1 MKYTEA
7 VCKKCRSLN
16 EKLFLKGDKC
26 FSNCTID
33 RRKSSIKQRKLSDYG
48 KHLREKQILRDSYLM
63 SEAQFRRYFSIASKA
78 KGRTGE
84 TMLKLLEMRLDN
96 VVRRIGFAMSIKTA
110 RQIVS
115 HGNIKVNGR
124 VIKVPSYIV
133 KEGDE
138 ISLKNPALLENVN
151 IKKSMENTE
160 KNGLRPNYIVYNPET
175 QSAKVTRIP
184 ERSELSTKINEQLIV
199 EFYSK

>member
-1 MKYTEA
+1 MKYSEA
-7 VCKKCRSLN
+7 VCKKCRRFN

-26 FSNCTID
+26 LTNCIID
-33 RRKSSIKQRKLSDYG
+33 RRKSSIRQKKLSDYG

-84 TMLKLLEMRLDN
+84 TMLKLIELRLDN
-96 VVRRIGFAMSIKTA
+96 TVRRIGYASSIRTA
-110 RQIVS
+110 RLMVS
-115 HGNIKVNGR
+115 HGHIKVNGR

-138 ISLKNPALLENVN
+138 ISLKKPEIIENVF
-151 IKKSMENTE
+151 IKKAMEDAE
-160 KNGLRPNYIVYNPET
+160 KNGSRPNYLVYNPET
-175 QSAKVTRIP
+175 RSARLARVP
-184 ERSELSTKINEQLIV
+184 ERSELSSKINEQLIV

>member
-1 MKYTEA
+1 MKYSEA
-7 VCKKCRSLN
+7 VCKKCRRFN

-26 FSNCTID
+26 LTNCIID
-33 RRKSSIKQRKLSDYG
+33 RRKSSIRQKKLSDYG

-84 TMLKLLEMRLDN
+84 TMLKLIELRLDN
-96 VVRRIGFAMSIKTA
+96 IVRRIGYASSIRTA
-110 RQIVS
+110 RLMVS
-115 HGNIKVNGR
+115 HGHIKVNGR

-138 ISLKNPALLENVN
+138 ISLKKPEIIENVF
-151 IKKSMENTE
+151 IKKAMEDAE
-160 KNGLRPNYIVYNPET
+160 KNGSRPNYLVYNPET
-175 QSAKVTRIP
+175 RSARLARVP
-184 ERSELSTKINEQLIV
+184 ERSELSSKINEQLIV

>member
-1 MKYTEA
+1 MKYSEA
-7 VCKKCRSLN
+7 VCKKCRRFN

-26 FSNCTID
+26 LTNCIID
-33 RRKSSIKQRKLSDYG
+33 RRKSSIRQKKLSDYG

-84 TMLKLLEMRLDN
+84 TMLKLIELRLDN
-96 VVRRIGFAMSIKTA
+96 IVRRIGYASSIRTA
-110 RQIVS
+110 RLMVS
-115 HGNIKVNGR
+115 HGHIKVNGR

-138 ISLKNPALLENVN
+138 ISLKKPEIIENVF
-151 IKKSMENTE
+151 IKKAMEDAE
-160 KNGLRPNYIVYNPET
+160 KNGSRPNYLVYNPET
-175 QSAKVTRIP
+175 RSARLARVP
-184 ERSELSTKINEQLIV
+184 ERSDLSSKINEQLIV

>member
-1 MKYTEA
+1 MKYSEA
-7 VCKKCRSLN
+7 VCKKCRRFN

-26 FSNCTID
+26 LTNCIID
-33 RRKSSIKQRKLSDYG
+33 RRKSSIRQKKLSDYG

-84 TMLKLLEMRLDN
+84 TMLKLIELRLDN
-96 VVRRIGFAMSIKTA
+96 IVRRIGYASSIRTA
-110 RQIVS
+110 RQMVS
-115 HGNIKVNGR
+115 HGHIKVNGR

-138 ISLKNPALLENVN
+138 ISLKKPEIIENVF
-151 IKKSMENTE
+151 IKKAMEDAE
-160 KNGLRPNYIVYNPET
+160 KNGSRPNYLVYNPET
-175 QSAKVTRIP
+175 RSARLARVP
-184 ERSELSTKINEQLIV
+184 ERSELSSKINEQLIV

>member
-1 MKYTEA
+1 MKYSEA
-7 VCKKCRSLN
+7 VCKKCRRFN

-26 FSNCTID
+26 LTNCIID
-33 RRKSSIKQRKLSDYG
+33 RRKSSIRQKKLSDYG

-84 TMLKLLEMRLDN
+84 TMLKLIELRLDN
-96 VVRRIGFAMSIKTA
+96 IVRRIGYASSIRTA
-110 RQIVS
+110 RQMVS
-115 HGNIKVNGR
+115 HGHIKVNGR

-138 ISLKNPALLENVN
+138 ISLKKPEIIENVF
-151 IKKSMENTE
+151 IKKAMGDAE
-160 KNGLRPNYIVYNPET
+160 KNGSRPNYLVYNPET
-175 QSAKVTRIP
+175 RSARLARVP
-184 ERSELSTKINEQLIV
+184 ERSELSSKINEQLIV